1 MSLRQFFSP
10 DRDGLKCYL
19 EVPKSILP
27 GKKPLSYNLAMLFW
41 ESFKKE
47 NQTDYPFEFQTI
59 SMLT

>member
-1 MSLRQFFSP
+1 MSICQIFSP
-10 DRDGLKCYL
+10 DRDDLKCFL
-19 EVPKSILP
+19 EVPMSILP
-27 GKKPLSYNLAMLFW
+27 GKKPLIYNLAMLFW

>member
-1 MSLRQFFSP
+1 M
-10 DRDGLKCYL
+10 

-27 GKKPLSYNLAMLFW
+27 GKKPLSYNLALLFW